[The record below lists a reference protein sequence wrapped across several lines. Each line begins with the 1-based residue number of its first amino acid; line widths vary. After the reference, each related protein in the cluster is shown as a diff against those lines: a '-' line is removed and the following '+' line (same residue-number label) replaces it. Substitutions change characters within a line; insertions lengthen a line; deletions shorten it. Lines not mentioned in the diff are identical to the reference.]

1 MDDCNRNVT
10 DWELCVICQ
19 ESNKEGLQCPADSRR
34 ADKGAGYKTLADNL
48 KQFADLGYMPKD
60 VNLSRLDEGDGIAAA
75 FFKHRARYH
84 KSCYALFNST
94 KLKRAQKRKSEAPDE
109 PPAGGKFTRS
119 NALAYTKDTSP
130 SCFLCESDKQPL
142 HRVSTLSLDARV
154 RECAN
159 ILNDEKLLAKLG
171 GEDLIAL
178 EASYHASCLSMLYRS
193 TEYAKR
199 DSVRGDE
206 KPHRLE
212 GIALADLVT
221 FIEES
226 RTNSGGELPTFKLAD
241 LAKMYT
247 NRLQQL
253 GMENTA
259 RPNSSRLKERIIAQV
274 PDLQPYNKGR
284 DVYLAFGED
293 VGNALHKVHKED
305 SDDEAIHLAK
315 AAAIVRKDILT
326 NKYSFNGSFERDCQ
340 LRSIPA
346 SLLSFVNMILYGPNI
361 NAEEGSFSKGQ
372 AALTIAQLVQ
382 YNTYL
387 RRREGDVKK
396 ERRNKSRESPV
407 PIYVGVSVHAKTR
420 CRDLVEILHKLGISI
435 SYDRV
440 LSISTD
446 LGNEVCRRYWQEGA
460 VCPSNLRLGLFTT
473 AAVDNIDHNPS
484 STTSKD
490 SFHGTGISLFQ
501 HPSTVTPGTE
511 QAPINIATNADSEKS
526 IKELPASYT
535 EVIPVQETTSKAQ
548 PPANVS
554 EMKSDESSFNRGF
567 EDESTWLEKASTIV
581 VNQES
586 LEEKTQVS
594 WAAFHSHQPY
604 CVPPS
609 SVAVSA
615 LLPLFPDQAK
625 SVAMIRHAM
634 NVIKLSVD
642 HLNPGQVPVIAV
654 DQPLYAVAKEIQWRW
669 ASHYGEDKFVVV
681 FGGLHIEMAFLK
693 VLGDWLEGSGWTV
706 VLSDANVATPGTAN
720 SFLKATNVT
729 RTRRAHQVTACS
741 LFILLKRAY
750 QR

>member
-159 ILNDEKLLAKLG
+159 VLNDEKLLAKLG

-199 DSVRGDE
+199 DAVRGDE

-372 AALTIAQLVQ
+372 AALTFAQLVQ

-501 HPSTVTPGTE
+501 HPSAVTPGTE

-615 LLPLFPDQAK
+615 LLPLF
-625 SVAMIRHAM
+625 S
-634 NVIKLSVD
+634 
-642 HLNPGQVPVIAV
+642 
-654 DQPLYAVAKEIQWRW
+654 
-669 ASHYGEDKFVVV
+669 
-681 FGGLHIEMAFLK
+681 
-693 VLGDWLEGSGWTV
+693 
-706 VLSDANVATPGTAN
+706 
-720 SFLKATNVT
+720 
-729 RTRRAHQVTACS
+729 
-741 LFILLKRAY
+741 
-750 QR
+750 